1 MKKIITIAASII
13 LLLSMAS
20 FILALDHES
29 PTPEG
34 STDSSRD
41 ETINLDISSNDGT
54 KQATADAELQTATF
68 VKVKIP
74 FPDTIED
81 RNSWL
86 TRARYKDS
94 GEVIPLSMAFRG
106 NVYATIP
113 IENKDR
119 EIEAF
124 VPEALTFT
132 DVDDSNPDFHEFK
145 MLSRVG
151 VIRGNDKGEAN
162 IYDNVT
168 RAEAVTMIMRFVGL
182 NNVAMQGAVRVFD
195 DVTSDKWYYR
205 DVLSAYHY
213 GLVKGDSETTFSP
226 ERDVT
231 REEITVMI
239 ARALQYAGLR
249 CSQSTVTNYADEDKI
264 SDWAK
269 EAYALIGQNI
279 VSDYDMD
286 NGDDPVRILDPQK
299 AATRADVAY
308 ILNNTQDDCQM
319 YASELAEMYGFDEK
333 MPVIDGSTST
343 YPFTQA
349 VYSALFCNGESHP
362 LYPQSHSK
370 SHASYQR
377 LINGEVDM
385 LFASVYPAS
394 DILKMAEDNGV
405 ELELIPIAYDAMI
418 FFTNKDNPA
427 TGLTTEQISN
437 IYVNDAYDN
446 WSEVGGSDALM
457 YPYCRN
463 NDSGSHAQMEKHFL
477 NGNDIHPEVQKETS
491 YTMSNV
497 LTDVMAA
504 KTDDPLGYALGYS
517 IYYYYHNMD
526 LFYDVHDN
534 LKLLAIDGVMP
545 TDETIADGSYPL
557 SNNTYIVM
565 RKDTPADAPARKMAE
580 FMLTDAGQQCVEQA
594 GFGKLKKTV
603 EISDDMLFEDKL
615 NAQMPTDKNY
625 MFSPM
630 SIKMALALAANGASG
645 ETQTEILTALGVSN
659 LDEFNALSKNL
670 IARYSQTEILNL
682 NIANSI
688 WINKDETS
696 QNFSNSFKNLATE
709 FYNADVKPVDGSN
722 AVKEVNTWVSE
733 KTNEKIPEI
742 ISDADFWAMLV
753 NAIYFKGAWLDE
765 FSVNATK
772 PDQFNNAD
780 GTKITVDFMN
790 KTDWMPYAETASV
803 QILELPY
810 KNRLDKFS
818 ADGEYLETERYDDLD
833 VSMYLIMADSDINV
847 EQELSAAINDE
858 VLKNTYI
865 RMAMP
870 KFKIEYSTKLND
882 MLMNMGITTAFDST
896 SADFTKMF
904 GSGNMWFTDTIHK
917 TYINVDEKG
926 TEAAAVT
933 AIAMEGSAMPPEP
946 IELKFNKPFY
956 FAIRDN
962 TSGETLFMGRYA
974 FAN

>member
-1 MKKIITIAASII
+1 MKKVIS
-13 LLLSMAS
+13 L
-20 FILALDHES
+20 ILALCMVLPFTGCAFAE
-29 PTPEG
+29 EV
-34 STDSSRD
+34 
-41 ETINLDISSNDGT
+41 
-54 KQATADAELQTATF
+54 QAANY

-94 GEVIPLSMAFRG
+94 GEVIPLSMAYHG
-106 NVYATIP
+106 DVYATIP

-119 EIEAF
+119 ELEAF

-132 DVDDSNPDFHEFK
+132 DVDDSNPDFHNFK

-151 VIRGNDKGEAN
+151 VIRGDENGNAN
-162 IYDNVT
+162 IHSNVT
-168 RAEAVTMIMRFVGL
+168 RAEAVAMVMRFVGL
-182 NNVAMQGAVRVFD
+182 ENSKMEYKKLRFD
-195 DVTSDKWYYR
+195 DVKEEDWFYS
-205 DVLSAYHY
+205 VVMNAFNC
-213 GLVKGDSETTFSP
+213 GIVQGDSERTFSP
-226 ERDVT
+226 NRDVT

-239 ARALQYAGLR
+239 ASALQYAGLR
-249 CSQSTVTNYADEDKI
+249 CSRSAETNYADESKI

-269 EAYALIGQNI
+269 EAYELMERNL
-279 VSDYDMD
+279 VSDYDDTDKD
-286 NGDDPVRILDPQK
+286 NPVRLLNPQK

-319 YASELAEMYGFDEK
+319 YPSELAEMFGFDKE

-349 VYSALFCNGESHP
+349 VYSALFCNGETHP
-362 LYPQSHSK
+362 QYPKKHSK

-394 DILKMAEDNGV
+394 DILKMAEDKGV

-446 WSEVGGSDALM
+446 WSEVGGPDALM

-477 NGNDIHPEVQKETS
+477 NGNEIHPEVQKETS

-504 KTDDPLGYALGYS
+504 KTEVPLGYALGYS

-526 LFYDVHDN
+526 LFYDVHNN

-557 SNNTYIVM
+557 SNNTYVVL
-565 RKDTPADAPARKMAE
+565 RKDTPADAPARRMAE
-580 FMLTDAGQQCVEQA
+580 FMLTAAGQQCVENA
-594 GFGKLKKTV
+594 GFGRLKKTV
-603 EISDDMLFEDKL
+603 EISDDMLFADKL

-645 ETQTEILTALGVSN
+645 ITQAEICDALGISN
-659 LDEFNALSKNL
+659 LDEFNALSKDL
-670 IARYSQTEILNL
+670 IARYSQADILNL

-709 FYNADVKPVDGSN
+709 YYDADVKSVKASN
-722 AVKEVNTWVSE
+722 AVKEVNAWVSD
-733 KTNEKIPEI
+733 KTNDKIPEI
-742 ISDADFWAMLV
+742 INEADFWAMLV

-765 FSVNATK
+765 FNVNGTK

-790 KTDWMPYAETASV
+790 KTDWMPYSETKSV
-803 QILELPY
+803 QILEMPY
-810 KNRLDKFS
+810 KNRLDKF
-818 ADGEYLETERYDDLD
+818 AENGDYIDTEVYDDLD
-833 VSMYLIMADSDINV
+833 VSMYLIMADGDINP
-847 EQELSAAINDE
+847 EAELSAAINDE
-858 VLKNTYI
+858 AFESTYI

-882 MLMNMGITTAFDST
+882 MLMNMGITTAFSSA

-904 GSGNMWFTDTIHK
+904 DNGNMWFTDTIHK
-917 TYINVDEKG
+917 TFINVDEKG

-933 AIAMEGSAMPPEP
+933 AIGMAGSAMPPEP